1 MLTITIH
8 TVLNISQS
16 KGNEAI
22 KFGQLIEYNKSNS
35 NSEDKNK
42 SKNKNNKSF
51 FKNYAENETED

>member
-1 MLTITIH
+1 M
-8 TVLNISQS
+8 LNISRS
-16 KGNEAI
+16 KYNQAI

-35 NSEDKNK
+35 NSENKNK